1 MKIERI
7 EIKNFKTLE
16 NVAIDFDGYFSAIS
30 GKNNAGK
37 TTVIKAIKSIFKG
50 SEKEFSFFDDGD
62 DLTYSGSKTQWV
74 KADDDIKLTHCIS
87 VSKSEDPGLHS
98 FVKKIAELEDLNSY
112 FKLKVIVN
120 LSENGEKNTSIYIEG
135 KEIGKYET
143 GEIFQRLSLSNIIFL
158 HNSAGVTS
166 KLLSRIG
173 ASSFHEMIL
182 SKDEKED
189 IKKEQERIGKK
200 IKKFAQEHRGEL
212 SGLLG
217 KLEEKYE
224 VELTVFDGMFRNS
237 VPLGINLK
245 DKDLEVPLDDWGAGT
260 QNRTKIMMSI
270 LSASRIKKEINDE
283 NRVTP
288 IIIIEEPESFLHP
301 SAQAEFGRVIRGLSR
316 ELGIQIIITTH
327 SPYMLCQEKPESN
340 ILLDRKVIRGRL
352 KDTQVIPVTEEKW
365 MEPFGEILGLND
377 EAVEPWRDVVSA
389 SKDNSVL
396 VEGAIDKEYIE
407 FISSLN
413 IKGFTLPEGVE
424 IIPYGGKDALK
435 NSIMLRFILEKFN
448 RVYLTYDLDAK
459 KELSKVMG
467 QLSLAEGTDHMA
479 IGIDDDGKDCIE
491 GLLPDSILANV
502 YGANTDLIMKL
513 TSTDTSKRKSAK
525 NSLKSKLL
533 DEFKSAKNL
542 TANDLKKFKLLFGN
556 ITKAFK

>member
-1 MKIERI
+1 MKIEKI

-16 NVAIDFDGYFSAIS
+16 DVEISFDGYFSAIS

-50 SEKEFSFFDDGD
+50 AEKEFSFFEEDD
-62 DLTYSGSKTQWV
+62 DLTYSSSKTQWV
-74 KADDDIKLTHCIS
+74 KTNEDINLTYS
-87 VSKSEDPGLHS
+87 LTVSKGEDPGLHS
-98 FVKKIAELEDLNSY
+98 FVKKIAELEELKPE
-112 FKLKVIVN
+112 FKLKVIVTLN
-120 LSENGEKNTSIYIEG
+120 DKGDKDTLICIDGM
-135 KEIGKYET
+135 EIGKYET
-143 GEIFQRLSLSNIIFL
+143 GEIFQRISSTNIVFL
-158 HNSAGVTS
+158 HNSAGSTS
-166 KLLSRIG
+166 KFFNRMGS
-173 ASSFHEMIL
+173 SSFHEMIL
-182 SKDEKED
+182 SKDEKEEL
-189 IKKEQERIGKK
+189 KKEQERIGKK
-200 IKKFAQEHRGEL
+200 VKKFAQQHRGEL

-224 VELTVFDGMFRNS
+224 VELTVFDGMFRNT

-245 DKDLEVPLDDWGAGT
+245 DKGLEIPLDDWGAGT
-260 QNRTKIMMSI
+260 QNRTQIMMSI
-270 LSASRIKKEINDE
+270 LSASRIKQESNDE
-283 NRVTP
+283 NRITP

-340 ILLDRKVIRGRL
+340 ILLDRKMSRGRL
-352 KDTQVIPVTEEKW
+352 KDTQVVTVNEEKW

-377 EAVEPWRDVVSA
+377 ESVEPWREVVSA
-389 SKDNSVL
+389 AKDNAIL
-396 VEGAIDKEYIE
+396 VEGSIDKEYLE

-413 IKGFTLPEGVE
+413 IRGFIIPEGVE
-424 IIPYGGKDALK
+424 ILPYGGKDALK
-435 NSIMLRFILEKFN
+435 NSIMLRFVIEKFN

-459 KELSKVMG
+459 RELSKVMT
-467 QLSLAEGTDHMA
+467 QLSLGEEKDHMA
-479 IGIDDDGKDCIE
+479 VGIEEDGKDCIE
-491 GLLPDSILANV
+491 GLLPNSILASV
-502 YGANTDLIMKL
+502 YGSNTDLIMRL

-533 DEFKSAKNL
+533 DEFKGTKNL
-542 TANDLKKFKLLFGN
+542 NANDLKKFKSLFVN

>member
-30 GKNNAGK
+30 GRNNAGK

-50 SEKEFSFFDDGD
+50 SKKEFSFFDDDD

-98 FVKKIAELEDLNSY
+98 FVKKIAVLDDLSPE
-112 FKLKVIVN
+112 FKLKVIVSLN
-120 LSENGEKNTSIYIEG
+120 EKGEKNTSICIEG
-135 KEIGKYET
+135 EEMGKYET

-166 KLLSRIG
+166 KVFNRIG

-182 SKDEKED
+182 SKDEKEE

-200 IKKFAQEHRGEL
+200 VKKFAQEHRGEL
-212 SGLLG
+212 SGMLG

-224 VELTVFDGMFRNS
+224 VELTVFDGIFRNS

-245 DKDLEVPLDDWGAGT
+245 DKGLEVPLDDWGAGT

-270 LSASRIKKEINDE
+270 LSASRIKKELNDE

-340 ILLDRKVIRGRL
+340 VLLDRKVIRGRL
-352 KDTQVIPVTEEKW
+352 KDTQVIPVSEEKW

-377 EAVEPWRDVVSA
+377 EAVEPWKDVVSA

-435 NSIMLRFILEKFN
+435 NSIMLRFVLEKFN

-459 KELSKVMG
+459 RELSKVMG
-467 QLSLAEGTDHMA
+467 QLSLVEGTDHMA
-479 IGIDDDGKDCIE
+479 VGIDDDGKDCIE
-491 GLLPDSILANV
+491 GLLPDSILASV

-513 TSTDTSKRKSAK
+513 TSIDTSKRKSAK

>member
-7 EIKNFKTLE
+7 EIENFKTLE
-16 NVAIDFDGYFSAIS
+16 NVAIDFDGYFTAIS

-50 SEKEFSFFDDGD
+50 SEKEFSFFENDD

-74 KADDDIKLTHCIS
+74 TNNDDVKLTHCIS
-87 VSKSEDPGLHS
+87 VSKIEDPGLHS
-98 FVKKIAELEDLNSY
+98 FVKKIAELDDLKPE
-112 FKLKVIVN
+112 FKLKVIVSLN
-120 LSENGEKNTSIYIEG
+120 EKGEKNTSIYIEG
-135 KEIGKYET
+135 GEIGKYET

-158 HNSAGVTS
+158 HNSTGVTS
-166 KLLSRIG
+166 KLFNRMGS
-173 ASSFHEMIL
+173 SSFHEMIL
-182 SKDEKED
+182 SKDEKEEL
-189 IKKEQERIGKK
+189 KKEQERIGKK
-200 IKKFAQEHRGEL
+200 VKKFAQEHRGEL

-217 KLEEKYE
+217 KLEDKYE

-245 DKDLEVPLDDWGAGT
+245 DKGLEVPLDDWGAGT

-340 ILLDRKVIRGRL
+340 VLLDRKVIRGRL
-352 KDTQVIPVTEEKW
+352 KDTQVVAVTEEKW

-377 EAVEPWRDVVSA
+377 ESVEPWRDVVGA
-389 SKDNSVL
+389 SKDNAVL

-413 IKGFTLPEGVE
+413 INGFTLPEGVE
-424 IIPYGGKDALK
+424 ILPYGGKDALR
-435 NSIMLRFILEKFN
+435 NSIMLRFVLEKFN

-459 KELSKVMG
+459 SELSKVMG
-467 QLSLAEGTDHMA
+467 QLSLVEDTDHMA
-479 IGIDDDGKDCIE
+479 VGIDDDGKDCIE
-491 GLLPDSILANV
+491 GLLPDSILAGV
-502 YGANTDLIMKL
+502 YGANTDLIMRL
-513 TSTDTSKRKSAK
+513 TSTDSSKRRSAK
-525 NSLKSKLL
+525 SSLKSKLL
-533 DEFKSAKNL
+533 DEFKGAKNL
-542 TANDLKKFKLLFGN
+542 TANDLKKFKPLFGN

>member
-7 EIKNFKTLE
+7 EIENFKTLE
-16 NVAIDFDGYFSAIS
+16 NVCIDFDGYFTAIS

-37 TTVIKAIKSIFKG
+37 TTVIKAIKSFFKG
-50 SEKEFSFFDDGD
+50 SEKEYSFFDDDD

-74 KADDDIKLTHCIS
+74 TNNDDVKLTHCIS
-87 VSKSEDPGLHS
+87 VSKIEDPGLHS
-98 FVKKIAELEDLNSY
+98 FVKKIAELDDLKPE
-112 FKLKVIVN
+112 FKLKVIVSLN
-120 LSENGEKNTSIYIEG
+120 EKGERNTSICIEG
-135 KEIGKYET
+135 EEIGKYET

-158 HNSAGVTS
+158 HNSTGVTS
-166 KLLSRIG
+166 KLFNRMG

-182 SKDEKED
+182 SKDEKEEL
-189 IKKEQERIGKK
+189 KKEQERIGKK
-200 IKKFAQEHRGEL
+200 VKKFAQEHRGEL

-217 KLEEKYE
+217 KLEDKYE

-245 DKDLEVPLDDWGAGT
+245 DKGLEVPLDDWGAGT

-340 ILLDRKVIRGRL
+340 VLLDRKVIRGRL
-352 KDTQVIPVTEEKW
+352 KDTQVVDVTEKKW
-365 MEPFGEILGLND
+365 MEPFAEILGLTD
-377 EAVEPWRDVVSA
+377 ESVEPWRDVVSA
-389 SKDNSVL
+389 SKNNAVL
-396 VEGAIDKEYIE
+396 VEGVIDKEYIE

-413 IKGFTLPEGVE
+413 INGFTLPEGLE
-424 IIPYGGKDALK
+424 ILAYGGKDALK
-435 NSIMLRFILEKFN
+435 NSIMLRFVLEKFN
-448 RVYLTYDLDAK
+448 RIYLTYDLDAK
-459 KELSKVMG
+459 KELSGVMG
-467 QLSLAEGTDHMA
+467 QLSLVEGTDHMA
-479 IGIDDDGKDCIE
+479 VGIDDDGKDCIE
-491 GLLPDSILANV
+491 GLLPDSILARV

-513 TSTDTSKRKSAK
+513 TSTDSSKRKSAK

-533 DEFKSAKNL
+533 NEFKGAKNL
-542 TANDLKKFKLLFGN
+542 TANDLKNFKPLFGN

>member
-7 EIKNFKTLE
+7 EIENFKTLE
-16 NVAIDFDGYFSAIS
+16 NVSIDFDGYFTAIS

-50 SEKEFSFFDDGD
+50 SEKEFSFFDDDD

-74 KADDDIKLTHCIS
+74 TNNDDVKLTHCIS
-87 VSKSEDPGLHS
+87 VSKIEDPGLHS
-98 FVKKIAELEDLNSY
+98 FVKKIAELDDLKPE
-112 FKLKVIVN
+112 FKLKVIVSLN
-120 LSENGEKNTSIYIEG
+120 EKGEKNTSICIEG
-135 KEIGKYET
+135 EEIGKYET

-158 HNSAGVTS
+158 HNSTGVTS
-166 KLLSRIG
+166 KLFNRMGS
-173 ASSFHEMIL
+173 SSFHEMIL
-182 SKDEKED
+182 SKDEKEEL
-189 IKKEQERIGKK
+189 KKEQERIGKK
-200 IKKFAQEHRGEL
+200 VKKFAQEHRGEL

-217 KLEEKYE
+217 KLEDKYE

-245 DKDLEVPLDDWGAGT
+245 DKGLEVPLDDWGAGT

-301 SAQAEFGRVIRGLSR
+301 AAQAEFGRVIRGLSR

-340 ILLDRKVIRGRL
+340 VLLDRKVIRGRL
-352 KDTQVIPVTEEKW
+352 KDTQVVAVTEKKW
-365 MEPFGEILGLND
+365 MEPFAEILGLND
-377 EAVEPWRDVVSA
+377 ESIEPWRDVVSA
-389 SKDNSVL
+389 SKDNAVL

-413 IKGFTLPEGVE
+413 INGFTLPEGVE
-424 IIPYGGKDALK
+424 IIAYGGKDALK
-435 NSIMLRFILEKFN
+435 NSIMLRFVLEKFN

-459 KELSKVMG
+459 RELSGVMG
-467 QLSLAEGTDHMA
+467 QLSLVEGTDHMA
-479 IGIDDDGKDCIE
+479 VGIDDDGKDCIE
-491 GLLPDSILANV
+491 GLLPDSILAGV

-513 TSTDTSKRKSAK
+513 TSTESSKRKSAK
-525 NSLKSKLL
+525 SSLKSKLL
-533 DEFKSAKNL
+533 DEFKGAKNL
-542 TANDLKKFKLLFGN
+542 TANDLKKFKSLFVN